1 MTRYGR
7 PAYVRST
14 ASSSASS
21 SFVDLPPASS
31 ASISFIFEGLH
42 HAASA
47 HGVRTATHAAAA
59 AFKKARLSSSAFMS
73 LSPDVQRMEVYQKS
87 ATSCLHVQTK
97 NV

>member
-21 SFVDLPPASS
+21 SLVDLPPSS
-31 ASISFIFEGLH
+31 STSISFIFEGLH

-47 HGVRTATHAAAA
+47 YGVRTATHAAAA
-59 AFKKARLSSSAFMS
+59 AFKKARLSSSAFMFLS
-73 LSPDVQRMEVYQKS
+73 LDVQRSALYQKF
-87 ATSCLHVQTK
+87 ATPCLYMRTK
-97 NV
+97 IA